1 MSEAHR
7 VQYFGKMNGKAYQLG
22 PMKLAFK
29 RSDGAGEAS
38 YSIIESLEQPGASV
52 ALHRHAAWQETFI
65 VLEGRF
71 DFQAAGEH
79 HSLGPG
85 EMLVIPR
92 GAPHG
97 FACTSPEPGRLLTIS
112 SPARVFEAFV
122 ADTST
127 ANSDPDVDVHAVFRR
142 HGVELLPSART
153 SPGARPDP

>member
-1 MSEAHR
+1 MSNTQR
-7 VQYFGKMNGKAYQLG
+7 VQYFGKMDSKAYQLG
-22 PMKLAFK
+22 PLKLAFK
-29 RSDGAGEAS
+29 RSDGADEGEGS
-38 YSIIESLEQPGASV
+38 YSVIESLEQPGANV
-52 ALHRHAAWQETFI
+52 ALHRHPAWQETFI

-97 FACTSPEPGRLLTIS
+97 FACTSSEAGRLLTIS

-122 ADTST
+122 LDTSA
-127 ANSDPDVDVHAVFRR
+127 ANSDPAVDVRAVFEH
-142 HGVELLPSART
+142 HGLELL
-153 SPGARPDP
+153 

>member
-1 MSEAHR
+1 MSDTQQ
-7 VQYFGKMNGKAYQLG
+7 VQYFGKMHGQAYQLG

-29 RSDGAGEAS
+29 RREGEAEAS
-38 YSIIESLEQPGASV
+38 YSIIESLEPPGGSV
-52 ALHRHAAWQETFI
+52 ALHRHPSWQETFI

-71 DFQAAGEH
+71 DFQAAGER

-97 FACTSPEPGRLLTIS
+97 FACSSPEPGRLLTIS

-122 ADTST
+122 ADTSA
-127 ANSDPDVDVHAVFRR
+127 ANYDPAVDVRTVFES
-142 HGVELLPSART
+142 HGLELL
-153 SPGARPDP
+153 

>member
-1 MSEAHR
+1 M
-7 VQYFGKMNGKAYQLG
+7 
-22 PMKLAFK
+22 
-29 RSDGAGEAS
+29 
-38 YSIIESLEQPGASV
+38 IESLEQPGANV
-52 ALHRHAAWQETFI
+52 ALHQHPAWQETFI

-97 FACTSPEPGRLLTIS
+97 FACTSSEAGRLLTIS

-122 ADTST
+122 LDTSA
-127 ANSDPDVDVHAVFRR
+127 ANSDPAVDVRAVFEH
-142 HGVELLPSART
+142 HGLELL
-153 SPGARPDP
+153 